1 MIAFL
6 MAIEDEI
13 TRNKLEDIYRL
24 HRKKLWYVANDIL
37 HDEYEAEDA
46 VQEALI
52 KVSEYIDKNFDVKCN
67 KTVGLVVI
75 IVRRLSINIYNKRK
89 RRKNVEVDS
98 FENVADDDGWSPE
111 IHVLRLDEKEWIAEK
126 LADIK
131 KKYADILTLKYFY
144 EYSNRDI
151 ADMLSTSEGNVRIRL
166 MRAKNALHTII
177 GDEYYEETA
186 GK

>member
-13 TRNKLEDIYRL
+13 TRSKLENIYRL
-24 HRKKLWYVANDIL
+24 HRKKLWYIANDIL

-52 KVSEYIDKNFDVKCN
+52 KVSEYIDENSDVKCN
-67 KTVGLVVI
+67 KTVGLIVI

-89 RRKNVEVDS
+89 RIKNVEFDR
-98 FENVADDDGWSPE
+98 FEALVEDDGWSPE

-126 LADIK
+126 LAKIK
-131 KKYADILTLKYFY
+131 KEYADILTLKYYY
-144 EYSNRDI
+144 EYPNSDI

-166 MRAKNALHTII
+166 MRARNALHTII
-177 GDEYYEETA
+177 GDDYYEETA
-186 GK
+186 GE

>member
-6 MAIEDEI
+6 MVIEDEI

-24 HRKKLWYVANDIL
+24 HRKKLWYIANDIL

-52 KVSEYIDKNFDVKCN
+52 KVSEYIDKNFDVNCN

-75 IVRRLSINIYNKRK
+75 IVRRISINIYNKRK
-89 RRKNVEVDS
+89 RRKTEDFGY
-98 FENVADDDGWSPE
+98 FENMVDDDVWNPE
-111 IHVLRLDEKEWIAEK
+111 VYVLRLDEMEWIADK
-126 LADIK
+126 LASMK
-131 KKYADILTLKYFY
+131 KEYADILTLKYFY
-144 EYSNRDI
+144 EYSNKDI
-151 ADMLSTSEGNVRIRL
+151 ADILSTSEGNVRIRL
-166 MRAKNALHTII
+166 MRARNALHAII
-177 GDEYYEETA
+177 GDDYYEETA

>member
-6 MAIEDEI
+6 MVIEDEI

-24 HRKKLWYVANDIL
+24 HRKKLWYIANDIL

-52 KVSEYIDKNFDVKCN
+52 KVSEYIDKNFDVNCN

-75 IVRRLSINIYNKRK
+75 IVRRISINIYNQRK
-89 RRKNVEVDS
+89 RRKTEDFGH
-98 FENVADDDGWSPE
+98 FENMVDDDVWNPE
-111 IHVLRLDEKEWIAEK
+111 VYVLRLDEMEWIADK
-126 LADIK
+126 LASMK
-131 KKYADILTLKYFY
+131 KEYADILTLKYFY
-144 EYSNRDI
+144 EYSNKDI
-151 ADMLSTSEGNVRIRL
+151 ADILSTSEGNVRIRL
-166 MRAKNALHTII
+166 MRARNALHAII
-177 GDEYYEETA
+177 GDDYYEETA